1 MHDVAC
7 KPINEEQ
14 RLKALS
20 EYRIL
25 GSRPEEAYDSITRI
39 ASLACNVP
47 IALIS
52 LVDRERQ
59 WFKSKVGLTVN
70 ETSRDISF
78 CAHTI
83 LNPDPM
89 VVEDALFDQRFKDNP
104 LVTQEP
110 HIRLYA
116 GFPLETPTE
125 DRLGTL
131 CVIDRIPKSLTN
143 TQFKIMQELA
153 NQVVVQLELR
163 KRSFALMEEFC
174 QMHNNQGIISTCSYC
189 RSVKDHE
196 GKWQP
201 FDQFMMQFSTLNFS
215 HGICQSCMNKHFPEI
230 NLPENRDHDLR

>member
-1 MHDVAC
+1 MHHVAC
-7 KPINEEQ
+7 KPANEEQ

-25 GSRPEEAYDSITRI
+25 GSRPEEAYDHITRI
-39 ASLACNVP
+39 AALACNVP

-59 WFKSKVGLTVN
+59 WFKSKVGISAN

-78 CAHTI
+78 CSHTI
-83 LNPDPM
+83 LEPDPLII
-89 VVEDALFDQRFKDNP
+89 EDALFDQRFKDNP
-104 LVTQEP
+104 LVTEEP

-116 GFPLETPTE
+116 GFPLETPAHE
-125 DRLGTL
+125 RLGTL

-174 QMHNNQGIISTCSYC
+174 KMHNNQGLISTCSYC
-189 RSVKDHE
+189 RSVKDHK
-196 GKWQP
+196 GSWLP
-201 FDQFMMQFSTLNFS
+201 MDQFMMQHSTLNFS
-215 HGICQSCMNKHFPEI
+215 HGICQSCMSKHFPDI
-230 NLPENRDHDLR
+230 NLPGDEDHQAR

>member
-1 MHDVAC
+1 MHEVAC

-25 GSRPEEAYDSITRI
+25 GSRPEESYDNITRI
-39 ASLACNVP
+39 AALACNVP

-59 WFKSKVGLTVN
+59 WFKSKVGVAVN

-104 LVTQEP
+104 LVTEEP

-143 TQFKIMQELA
+143 TQFKIMQSLA

-174 QMHNNQGIISTCSYC
+174 RMHNNQGLIRTCSYC
-189 RSVKDHE
+189 RSVKDHK
-196 GKWQP
+196 GTWKP
-201 FDQFMMQFSTLNFS
+201 FDQFMMQHSTLNFS
-215 HGICQSCMNKHFPEI
+215 HGICQSCMSEHFPDI
-230 NLPENRDHDLR
+230 NLPEKEDHQMR

>member
-1 MHDVAC
+1 MHQAAC
-7 KPINEEQ
+7 KPVNEEQ

-25 GSRPEEAYDSITRI
+25 GSKPEEVYDNITRI
-39 ASLACNVP
+39 AALACNVP

-59 WFKSKVGLTVN
+59 WFKSKVGLKVD
-70 ETSRDISF
+70 ETPRDMSF

-83 LNPDPM
+83 LDADPM

-104 LVTQEP
+104 LVLQEP

-125 DRLGTL
+125 QRLGTL

-143 TQFKIMQELA
+143 SQFKIMQELA
-153 NQVVVQLELR
+153 KQVVMHLELR
-163 KRSFALMEEFC
+163 KRSFTLMEEPAGC
-174 QMHNNQGIISTCSYC
+174 TNQGPQHLQLLKSERST
-189 RSVKDHE
+189 RSMAT
-196 GKWQP
+196 
-201 FDQFMMQFSTLNFS
+201 FDQFMMQHSTLNFS
-215 HGICQSCMNKHFPEI
+215 HGICQSCMTKHFPDI
-230 NLPENRDHDLR
+230 H

>member
-1 MHDVAC
+1 MHQAAC
-7 KPINEEQ
+7 KPVNEEQ

-25 GSRPEEAYDSITRI
+25 GSKPEEVYDNITRI
-39 ASLACNVP
+39 AALACNVP

-59 WFKSKVGLTVN
+59 WFKSKVGLKVD
-70 ETSRDISF
+70 ETPRDMSF

-83 LNPDPM
+83 LDADPM

-104 LVTQEP
+104 LVLQEP

-125 DRLGTL
+125 QRLGTL

-143 TQFKIMQELA
+143 SQFKIMQELA
-153 NQVVVQLELR
+153 KQVVMHLELR
-163 KRSFALMEEFC
+163 KRSFTLMEEFC
-174 QMHNNQGIISTCSYC
+174 RMHHNQGLISTCSYC
-189 RSVKDHE
+189 KSVRDQH
-196 GKWQP
+196 GQWQP
-201 FDQFMMQFSTLNFS
+201 FDQFMMQHSTLNFS
-215 HGICQSCMNKHFPEI
+215 HGICQSCMTKHFPDI
-230 NLPENRDHDLR
+230 H